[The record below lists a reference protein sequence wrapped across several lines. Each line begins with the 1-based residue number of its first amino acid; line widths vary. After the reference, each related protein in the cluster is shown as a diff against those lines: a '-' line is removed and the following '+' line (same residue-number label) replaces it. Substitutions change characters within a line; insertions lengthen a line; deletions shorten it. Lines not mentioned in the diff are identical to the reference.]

1 MTVLPMVGLTL
12 IWDEFNNIPHFFAS
26 IATYEGPD
34 PSTLRQQNLTTNG
47 IQVKVQE
54 DTTLDGETN
63 HTTEV
68 VNYLAME
75 GDNGLQGTAYDPLTG
90 NTVIMGTED
99 DDYLLGLAENDTRI
113 GKAGSDIFVLESDQG
128 TDTIADFESG
138 VDLIGLTGNL
148 SFGSLTLTDLGD
160 DTSVMFNNQQLAI
173 IKEVE
178 TTDLTSN
185 HFAEVTI

>member
-1 MTVLPMVGLTL
+1 M
-12 IWDEFNNIPHFFAS
+12 
-26 IATYEGPD
+26 
-34 PSTLRQQNLTTNG
+34 R
-47 IQVKVQE
+47 
-54 DTTLDGETN
+54 DTTLAGETN